1 MSDVYR
7 KTGRGGS
14 GNFYSKKDVENVQKA
29 NSEDL
34 EAQKTTNATAAAAAT
49 GPRSPTAGGYA
60 RVGRG
65 GAGNFHDPSSLPDAK
80 QQEEAAD
87 KTRAAVSASLSRSAR
102 GASGR
107 GGAGNYGDSS
117 VPGGGGGETAEDE
130 AERKQALERKII
142 EDVEA
147 GLPMPPR
154 AYQHATKKDEE
165 SA

>member
-14 GNFYSKKDVENVQKA
+14 GNFYSKKDVEDVEKA
-29 NSEDL
+29 NPEDL
-34 EAQKTTNATAAAAAT
+34 EAQKTANATAAAT
-49 GPRSPTAGGYA
+49 GPTAGGYA
-60 RVGRG
+60 RGGRG

-80 QQEEAAD
+80 QQEDAAG
-87 KTRAAVSASLSRSAR
+87 KTQAAVSASLARSAR

-117 VPGGGGGETAEDE
+117 VPGGEAAGDE
-130 AERKQALERKII
+130 LRRKQALEKKII

-154 AYQHATKKDEE
+154 AYQHTTKKDEE
-165 SA
+165 NA